1 MDKLNYGVWLMSMIF
16 IIMPF
21 SFVGILLLVEDEARR
36 KKLFIVGG
44 LVGSCIFAL
53 LFFKYMNIEFVY
65 GRELLDIWHA
75 NNPAVK

>member
-1 MDKLNYGVWLMSMIF
+1 MSMIF

-21 SFVGILLLVEDEARR
+21 SFVGILVLVEDEARR

-53 LFFKYMNIEFVY
+53 LLFKYMNLEFVY